1 MSNQAFNSGI
11 HKSCFDVFLYSVT
24 LNELISYSSAHLLVD
39 ITSHTKVERS
49 VIALKKHLWMP
60 VVIQT
65 KSVIYVLGY
74 STILTWIFVFP

>member
-1 MSNQAFNSGI
+1 MNNQAFNSGM

-24 LNELISYSSAHLLVD
+24 LNELISYSSAHLLVER
-39 ITSHTKVERS
+39 TSHTKVEGS

-65 KSVIYVLGY
+65 KSVVCVLDY
-74 STILTWIFVFP
+74 SAIPTWIFMFP